1 MTTLTRPTTDREFI
15 LLSELSEREEAVVHF
30 TELDFE
36 ERSLLAAMG
45 LHDDVTFQLC
55 KQGQPCIIQV
65 EATRLGLSKELTSK
79 IIVRRC
85 TVCNEA

>member
-1 MTTLTRPTTDREFI
+1 MTTLTRPTIEREFI
-15 LLSELSEREEAVVHF
+15 LLSELREREEAVVHF

-36 ERSLLAAMG
+36 ERSSLAAMG

-65 EATRLGLSKELTSK
+65 EATRLGLSKELTSR
-79 IIVRRC
+79 IMVRRC
-85 TVCNEA
+85 IVCNET